1 MTPSGN
7 RKPDRPAC
15 SAVPQAA
22 TLAQLK
28 NFPVFFLELMQLLIR
43 KICQPYPEIPTDL
56 LVKTYA
62 ARCHY
67 CRSYLLYFQAQF
79 IVLTPNGEFWGCVII
94 VFGERCNRYY
104 ISYGFIIYYVIRA
117 YLC

>member
-67 CRSYLLYFQAQF
+67 CRSYFLYFQAQS
-79 IVLTPNGEFWGCVII
+79 IVLTPNGEF
-94 VFGERCNRYY
+94 
-104 ISYGFIIYYVIRA
+104 
-117 YLC
+117 